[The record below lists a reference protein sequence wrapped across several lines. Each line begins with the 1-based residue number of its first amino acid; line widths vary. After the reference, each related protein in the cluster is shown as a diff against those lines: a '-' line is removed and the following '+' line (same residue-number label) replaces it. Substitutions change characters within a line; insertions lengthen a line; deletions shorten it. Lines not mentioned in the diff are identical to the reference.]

1 MVVISPGTPA
11 APSSNVA
18 ESEAA
23 NRSTALPEDAPLEG
37 EGRSTG
43 AKRAD
48 FGTLAIALATLLIT
62 VSLLLIVQ
70 VRVLPRTTLVHN
82 MLWATIFGLAG
93 YVLYAIGLFPGGD
106 WLAALP
112 GRVGAA
118 VTVFVPMLLPLLW
131 LQVRSD

>member
-1 MVVISPGTPA
+1 MAI
-11 APSSNVA
+11 
-18 ESEAA
+18 
-23 NRSTALPEDAPLEG
+23 TAKDIQKLHEYTSGVLGQADHCA
-37 EGRSTG
+37 GRVKG
-43 AKRAD
+43 V
-48 FGTLAIALATLLIT
+48 ALALLGGVTWRANPDSIRLRR
-62 VSLLLIVQ
+62 SAGS
-70 VRVLPRTTLVHN
+70 PAN